1 MITPESPPDPGPRCV
16 SLVVDE
22 RGIGVMTMADADGT
36 NAMSERFVRDLL
48 AALGRAAL
56 DPTLRVLVLAGT
68 RDVFSSGASLEMLR
82 ALARG
87 EVLPTDIVLAK
98 AVLDLP
104 VPVIA
109 AMEGHAVGGG
119 LALGLAADIVI
130 IARESRYG
138 ASFMNMGFT
147 PGMGM
152 TRLLEHVVSPAI
164 AAELLFSGELRKG
177 AWFEG
182 RSGFNAVL
190 PRADVMPRA
199 LEVAARVADK
209 PRAALEML
217 KRTLSIGR
225 RRTFEE
231 THTLESLMHRV
242 SFSAPDLLARI
253 EDYHDQ

>member
-1 MITPESPPDPGPRCV
+1 MSAGIPCLARFAPHPGGVAVV
-16 SLVVDE
+16 SMVDVE
-22 RGIGVMTMADADGT
+22 GK
-36 NAMSERFVRDLL
+36 NAMSERFVGDLL
-48 AALGRAAL
+48 GALREAEAWAPL
-56 DPTLRVLVLAGT
+56 KVIVLAGLP
-68 RDVFSSGASLEMLR
+68 DVFSSGASMDMLR

-87 EVLPTDIVLAK
+87 EVAPADILLAK

-119 LALGLAADIVI
+119 LALGLAADVVI

-138 ASFMNMGFT
+138 ATFMNMGFT

-182 RSGFNAVL
+182 RSGFNAILPRAEVL
-190 PRADVMPRA
+190 PRAHD
-199 LEVAARVADK
+199 VAARIADK
-209 PRAALEML
+209 PRAALEIL
-217 KRTLSIGR
+217 KRTLSLGR
-225 RRTFEE
+225 RRAFEE
-231 THTLESLMHRV
+231 THTLESLMHLV
-242 SFSAPDLLARI
+242 SFNGPDVLRRI
-253 EDYHDQ
+253 EEQHGQ